1 MDSEASRFQ
10 LARQGAQLEEIA
22 KNVEKLVD
30 LSEKI
35 ARMQEREQDRDER
48 IRALCIRADTA
59 ADERKS
65 LDLRLGATTAWARGV
80 LAVVTAIILP
90 VSGAML
96 WEVMHDIPAIER
108 RVQTLEITTKAGT
121 K

>member
-30 LSEKI
+30 LSEKL
-35 ARMQEREQDRDER
+35 ARMQEREADRDER
-48 IRALCIRADTA
+48 IRRLFTLADTS
-59 ADERKS
+59 ADERKL
-65 LDLRLGATTAWARGV
+65 LDIRLSAAISWARGV
-80 LAVVTAIILP
+80 LAVITVVILP

-96 WEVMHDIPAIER
+96 WEVLHDIPALER
-108 RVQTLEITTKAGT
+108 RVQTLEVFHKVER
-121 K
+121 